1 VLSGS
6 PERVR
11 WVARAG
17 GVLVVAVT
25 FIAFLPVLR
34 NDFVA
39 WDDVPNFLKN
49 DHYRGLGWAH
59 LRWMFTGA
67 HMGRYTPL
75 AWLTHAVDYL
85 LWGMNP
91 LGYHLHS
98 LLLHAAG
105 AGVFYLVAR
114 RLLGAAVAGGA
125 GAHDGPGP
133 HHGHGLA
140 LVLGAAL
147 AALLF
152 GVHPLRVES
161 VAWATERQDVLC
173 GLFYLLSALAY
184 LRGVE
189 DGGRIRTPSW
199 ALSVALFLLAL
210 LSKAAATP
218 LPAALLLLDIYP
230 LRRVAAVGWRRLLI
244 EKIPYVA
251 LAAVIAPIAVIAQS
265 HAGALGELGQYGIA
279 ARLAMMAH
287 SFMYYPARFLWWAN
301 LSPLHALPA
310 RIDPLAP
317 RFALAIVGF
326 VAVTG
331 VLVALRRRWP
341 AGLAVWAYSV
351 LLVLPV
357 SGMVQF
363 GVHLMADRF
372 SYLPGLGFAL
382 LAGAGLVRV
391 VEMRGTLRGSIV
403 AACLA
408 VAVLVVAGLAAGAW
422 QQSKVWRDTGT
433 LWRHALAVDPGNAQA
448 RFFLGGWLNATGRP
462 RESVVEYQ
470 RAAALTDRPDFSIAS
485 LERAAAVLTNHA
497 VAHAQR
503 GELEAARSLFGE
515 ALRVLPGYPDACA
528 NLRRLGEMTL
538 VEPED
543 LRGCAGAG
551 PPSPGRPRAPRPSP
565 PGR

>member
-1 VLSGS
+1 VTGS
-6 PERVR
+6 PERLR
-11 WVARAG
+11 RAG
-17 GVLVVAVT
+17 VAGATVVVAVT

-34 NDFVA
+34 NDFVN
-39 WDDVPNFLKN
+39 WDDVANLVGNPNYKGFA
-49 DHYRGLGWAH
+49 WAN
-59 LRWMFTGA
+59 LRWMFTSTHVG
-67 HMGRYTPL
+67 HYTPL
-75 AWLTHAVDYL
+75 AWLTHAVDYR

-91 LGYHLHS
+91 LGYHLDS

-105 AGVFYLVAR
+105 AGVFYLIAR
-114 RLLGAAVAGGA
+114 RLLGAAFAGGV
-125 GAHDGPGP
+125 DVYDRPGP
-133 HHGHGLA
+133 QHGHGLA

-184 LRGVE
+184 LRGVQG
-189 DGGRIRTPSW
+189 GGRIRTPSW

-210 LSKAAATP
+210 LSKAAAMP

-230 LRRVAAVGWRRLLI
+230 LRRVASVGWRGLLI

-251 LAAVIAPIAVIAQS
+251 LAAMIAPVAVIAQS
-265 HAGALGELGQYGIA
+265 HAEALAPLGHYGIA
-279 ARLAMMAH
+279 SRLAMMAH

-301 LSPLHALPA
+301 LSPLHELPA

-317 RFALAIVGF
+317 RFALAIIGF
-326 VAVTG
+326 AAVTG

-351 LLVLPV
+351 LLVLPA

-363 GVHLMADRF
+363 GVHLVADRF
-372 SYLPGLGFAL
+372 SYLSGLGFAL

-391 VEMRGTLRGSIV
+391 VDMRGTLRRSIV
-403 AACLA
+403 AACLLVA
-408 VAVLVVAGLAAGAW
+408 AVLVVGLAAGAW
-422 QQSKVWRDTGT
+422 RQSKVWRDTET
-433 LWRHALAVDPGNAQA
+433 LWRHTLAVDPDNALA
-448 RFFLGGWLNATGRP
+448 RYFLGNWLNATGRP
-462 RESVVEYQ
+462 RESVAEYQ
-470 RAAALTDRPDFSIAS
+470 RAAALTDRPGFRAAS
-485 LERAAAVLTNHA
+485 LERAAAVLNGQA
-497 VAHAQR
+497 VAHAQ
-503 GELEAARSLFGE
+503 GGDLEAARSLFAE

-528 NLRRLGEMTL
+528 NLRRLGEMTR

-551 PPSPGRPRAPRPSP
+551 PPSPGRPPASRPSAS
-565 PGR
+565 GR